1 MPKKNSTISEDEFKE
16 RMLLSTTSAAHRM
29 LRNLIQ
35 EGDNVGGIYHKLM
48 LMHDNTM
55 KPERAKEELIRN
67 QNLSQLDY

>member
-1 MPKKNSTISEDEFKE
+1 
-16 RMLLSTTSAAHRM
+16 M
-29 LRNLIQ
+29 LRNLLQ

-55 KPERAKEELIRN
+55 KQERAKEELIRN